1 HGRIHRLACGAQG
14 AVGVESERLM
24 APTPATHPLAPTGNL
39 PQRLLDLLF
48 PPRCVHCGRM
58 GEPLCAVCRA
68 SIQAPRSPRCV
79 RCDRSLNGAPGPR
92 CGLCVALASQGRQ
105 IALGRI
111 IVAADY
117 GDATRSA
124 IRALKFRRQR
134 RLAQPLGLLLVE
146 AIQRVGAPPAD
157 LIDLI
162 IPMPLQADRKR
173 ERGYNQAALLART
186 VARALRLPLRDDA
199 LTRVRAT
206 RPQTLLHRD
215 ARRAN
220 VAGAFALSG
229 STAERALAD
238 HRILLIDD
246 VTTTGA
252 TLEAAAEA
260 LLAAQP
266 AAIYA
271 AAVARPLRDLWPAG
285 AEPPDR

>member
-1 HGRIHRLACGAQG
+1 MHRLACGAQG
-14 AVGVESERLM
+14 AVGVESERQM
-24 APTPATHPLAPTGNL
+24 APTPAPYPLEATGSL

-68 SIQAPRSPRCV
+68 SIQSPRSPRCV
-79 RCDRSLNGAPGPR
+79 RCDRSLGGAPGPR
-92 CGLCVALASQGRQ
+92 CGQCVALASQGRQ
-105 IALGRI
+105 IALQRI

-117 GDATRSA
+117 GDAARSA

-146 AIQRVGAPPAD
+146 AIQRADAPAA
-157 LIDLI
+157 DLI
-162 IPMPLQADRKR
+162 IPMPLHADRRR
-173 ERGYNQAALLART
+173 ERGYNQAALLARP

-206 RPQTLLHRD
+206 RPQTHLHRD
-215 ARRAN
+215 ARHAN

-229 STAERALAD
+229 PTAERALAGQ
-238 HRILLIDD
+238 RILLIDD

-271 AAVARPLRDLWPAG
+271 AAVARPPRDLWPAG

>member
-1 HGRIHRLACGAQG
+1 M
-14 AVGVESERLM
+14 ESERQM
-24 APTPATHPLAPTGNL
+24 APTPMPHPLAPIGSL

-58 GEPLCAVCRA
+58 GEPLCAICRA
-68 SIQAPRSPRCV
+68 SIQAPREPRCE

-92 CGLCVALASQGRQ
+92 CGLCLARDGHTGQAALA
-105 IALGRI
+105 RI

-117 GDATRSA
+117 DDAARSA
-124 IRALKFRRQR
+124 IRTLKFRRQR
-134 RLAQPLGLLLVE
+134 RLAQPLGLLLLE
-146 AIQRVGAPPAD
+146 AIQRAD
-157 LIDLI
+157 AHADLI
-162 IPMPLQADRKR
+162 IPMPLHVDRRR
-173 ERGYNQAALLART
+173 ERGYNQAALLARP
-186 VARALRLPLRDDA
+186 VARALGLPLRDDA
-199 LTRVRAT
+199 LARVRAT
-206 RPQTLLHRD
+206 RPQTHLHRD

-229 STAERALAD
+229 PMAARALAGQ
-238 HRILLIDD
+238 RILLIDD

-266 AAIYA
+266 AAFYA
-271 AAVARPLRDLWPAG
+271 AAVARPPRDVWPAG

>member
-1 HGRIHRLACGAQG
+1 MHLLACGAQG
-14 AVGVESERLM
+14 AVGVESERQM
-24 APTPATHPLAPTGNL
+24 APTPAPYPLVATGSL

-68 SIQAPRSPRCV
+68 SIQAPRSPRCQ
-79 RCDRSLNGAPGPR
+79 RCDRSLGGAPGPC

-111 IVAADY
+111 IVATDY
-117 GDATRSA
+117 GDAARSA

-146 AIQRVGAPPAD
+146 AIQRADAPAD
-157 LIDLI
+157 LIADLI
-162 IPMPLQADRKR
+162 IPMPLHADRRR
-173 ERGYNQAALLART
+173 ERGYNQAALLARP
-186 VARALRLPLRDDA
+186 VARALRLPLAEDA

-206 RPQTLLHRD
+206 RPQTHLHRD

-229 STAERALAD
+229 PTAARALAGQ
-238 HRILLIDD
+238 RILLIDD